1 MVQSE
6 IFNRVFRLIYG
17 NSGGTTFTI
26 EHNNM
31 QFLVTAKHIFEK
43 AGYPDSG
50 TISLLIEGQYA
61 PLEVEIRYPVD
72 PHIDIAV
79 MKSKDNRFISRVYN
93 NSNTSKGLIWGQDVF
108 FLGFPYEYDRHLK
121 SFPNSKTPVP
131 FVKKACFSGALDDG
145 HSCILLD
152 GHNNKGFS
160 GGPVC
165 FKPVDS
171 AKKTMSIAAVVSGYR
186 FEKQKVFDK
195 NDQETESYIK
205 SNTGIIVAYDI
216 QEAIEIAKHW
226 NT

>member
-1 MVQSE
+1 MRTEYLDYFVKVVE
-6 IFNRVFRLIYG
+6 I
-17 NSGGTTFTI
+17 
-26 EHNNM
+26 
-31 QFLVTAKHIFEK
+31 
-43 AGYPDSG
+43 G
-50 TISLLIEGQYA
+50 TISAAAELLYISPQGLSQAIQQLEKELGAVLFCREG
-61 PLEVEIRYPVD
+61 
-72 PHIDIAV
+72 
-79 MKSKDNRFISRVYN
+79 SKLHLTAAGS
-93 NSNTSKGLIWGQDVF
+93 
-108 FLGFPYEYDRHLK
+108 EAYDRHLK